1 MSDSELVSRTSA
13 DQQAVV
19 KTDRRQRARLVAA
32 TIIGGLVAAFAL
44 LNLNDVKVHWL
55 VTSGQTPLILVIV
68 VAFALGVAV
77 DRLVIFRAK
86 RRQQR
91 ATQSP
96 DAP

>member
-1 MSDSELVSRTSA
+1 MSDSELLNSTSP

-19 KTDRRQRARLVAA
+19 KADRRNRARLVAA
-32 TIIGGLVAAFAL
+32 AVIGGVVAAFAL

-55 VTSGQTPLILVIV
+55 VASGRTPLILVIV

-86 RRQQR
+86 RRQQKVG
-91 ATQSP
+91 QSP

>member
-1 MSDSELVSRTSA
+1 MSDSELVDRTSA
-13 DQQAVV
+13 TQQTVV

-32 TIIGGLVAAFAL
+32 AIIGGLVAAFAL

-55 VTSGQTPLILVIV
+55 ITSGQTPLILVIV

-91 ATQSP
+91 ATPSP

>member
-1 MSDSELVSRTSA
+1 MSDSELVDRTSA

-19 KTDRRQRARLVAA
+19 KADRPHRARLVAA
-32 TIIGGLVAAFAL
+32 AIIGGVVAAFAL
-44 LNLNDVKVHWL
+44 LNLDDVKVHWL
-55 VTSGQTPLILVIV
+55 VATGQTPLILVIV

-91 ATQSP
+91 APQST

>member
-1 MSDSELVSRTSA
+1 MSDSELVDRTSA

-19 KTDRRQRARLVAA
+19 KADRRHRARLVAA
-32 TIIGGLVAAFAL
+32 AIIGGVVAAFAL

-68 VAFALGVAV
+68 VAFVLGVAA

-91 ATQSP
+91 AAKPP

>member
-1 MSDSELVSRTSA
+1 MSDSELVGRTSA

-32 TIIGGLVAAFAL
+32 AIIGGLVAAFAL
-44 LNLNDVKVHWL
+44 VNLNDVKVHWL

-68 VAFALGVAV
+68 VAFALGVVA

>member
-1 MSDSELVSRTSA
+1 MSDSELVDRTPA
-13 DQQAVV
+13 DRKAIV
-19 KTDRRQRARLVAA
+19 KAGRRNGARLIAA
-32 TIIGGLVAAFAL
+32 GIIGAVVAAFAL

-55 VTSGQTPLILVIV
+55 VTTGQTPLIVVIV
-68 VAFALGVAV
+68 VAFALGVAA

-91 ATQSP
+91 APQSP

>member
-1 MSDSELVSRTSA
+1 MSDSELVDRTSA

-19 KTDRRQRARLVAA
+19 KADRRHRARLVAA
-32 TIIGGLVAAFAL
+32 AIIGGVVAAFAL

-55 VTSGQTPLILVIV
+55 VATGQTPLILVIV

-91 ATQSP
+91 S
-96 DAP
+96 APSTDVP

>member
-1 MSDSELVSRTSA
+1 MSDSELVDRTSA

-19 KTDRRQRARLVAA
+19 KADRRHRARLVAA
-32 TIIGGLVAAFAL
+32 AIIGGVVAAFAL
-44 LNLNDVKVHWL
+44 LNLDDVKVHWL
-55 VTSGQTPLILVIV
+55 VASGQTPLILVIV
-68 VAFALGVAV
+68 VAFVLGIAV

-91 ATQSP
+91 AAQSP